1 MKYTVDLSGVRDR
14 EGLHERLRASM
25 DLPDWYGNNLDALYD
40 ILTEEGN
47 FWDLTFT
54 ACGEAFRAMPDYMAS
69 LVLTLSDACD
79 VMPGLMVS
87 LAL

>member
-40 ILTEEGN
+40 ILTDIHRPTQMTILPPQSMN
-47 FWDLTFT
+47 D
-54 ACGEAFRAMPDYMAS
+54 RMAAYWPR
-69 LVLTLSDACD
+69 LLRVLTDAAEDCP
-79 VMPGLMVS
+79 VFS
-87 LAL
+87 FEIQ